1 MVAYARFIT
10 PTDVA
15 FSLLEAFRR
24 FDEGLGET
32 MGRIVQSAQLRLS
45 EVRQSLVHTQTV
57 LQYQLPKVLDSH
69 RNRLGEVAKNLV
81 FKSKEMTMNQLFR
94 LRSLAQDMSRGV
106 ELRMDRERQQIARLG
121 EALPKGCRGT
131 LQRRQRECDA
141 VDGKLKLLS
150 PDNVLKR
157 GYSITLK
164 DGKAV
169 TAAADLR
176 PGDRIVTRFH
186 EGEVTSTVDVGAR

>member
-1 MVAYARFIT
+1 
-10 PTDVA
+10 
-15 FSLLEAFRR
+15 
-24 FDEGLGET
+24 
-32 MGRIVQSAQLRLS
+32 
-45 EVRQSLVHTQTV
+45 
-57 LQYQLPKVLDSH
+57 
-69 RNRLGEVAKNLV
+69 
-81 FKSKEMTMNQLFR
+81 MNQLFR

-106 ELRMDRERQQIARLG
+106 ELRMDRERQQLARLG